1 MEISWVWLLI
11 GGVMIGGLSG
21 SIAAE
26 EVKKKMRRIEAKLD
40 MVLAEL
46 QRTRD
51 R

>member
-1 MEISWVWLLI
+1 MEISWFWLLI
-11 GGVMIGGLSG
+11 GGVVIAGL
-21 SIAAE
+21 AE

>member
-1 MEISWVWLLI
+1 MEISWFWLLM
-11 GGVMIGGLSG
+11 GGVIIAG
-21 SIAAE
+21 SIE

-40 MVLAEL
+40 IVLAEL

>member
-1 MEISWVWLLI
+1 MEISWFWLLM
-11 GGVMIGGLSG
+11 GGVMIAGLSG

-26 EVKKKMRRIEAKLD
+26 EVKKKMRGIEAKLD

-46 QRTRD
+46 QRTRG

>member
-1 MEISWVWLLI
+1 M
-11 GGVMIGGLSG
+11 GGVIIAG
-21 SIAAE
+21 SIE

-40 MVLAEL
+40 IVLAEL